1 MKPMK
6 SICLSLLVVT
16 GAAVGV
22 SGEPFRTDINPA
34 LLYYQASQVAPDLS
48 AADRDYLFANDWRG
62 QKLPARFGELVARY
76 DNQFKLVRQAAQA
89 TVPCD
94 WGVDMSAGPAT
105 LLPHLARNKA
115 IAQAARLR
123 AMWDLQ
129 QGRPADARDD
139 LLAALALGRNSSRDG
154 TLIGALVQVAIE
166 NIVCSTVAENFHQIS
181 SETLKQLAD
190 GLDAMPARGTMAACM
205 ATEKHLFHDW
215 LVSKILDLRKA
226 NPGNDAK
233 VMAAIHEQLLVVL
246 DHPEEGQ
253 IDQTQPNRWEQVI
266 AAAGG
271 TSEGMLKLLGDYESH
286 YQRAAVIL
294 TLPHPEYEDQMK
306 QFLAEVQRS
315 SNPLV
320 SLTFPAIW
328 KARTKEFTILAELAM
343 VRAAVD
349 YKLHGDAGLQSVTD
363 PCGQGPFGFERF
375 VFQGVDRGFELKS
388 AYDGRGFPEVLIFVE
403 KDGTPFQINGRN
415 SGQALPKTSTT
426 K

>member
-105 LLPHLARNKA
+105 MLPHLARNKA

-129 QGRPADARDD
+129 QGHPADACDD

-154 TLIGALVQVAIE
+154 TLIAALVQVAIE
-166 NIVCSTVAENFHQIS
+166 NIFCSTVAENFHQLS
-181 SETLKQLAD
+181 PETLKQLAD
-190 GLDAMPARGTMAACM
+190 GLDAVPARGTMAACM
-205 ATEKHLFHDW
+205 TTEKRLFHDW

-226 NPGNDAK
+226 NPGNEAK
-233 VMAAIHEQLLVVL
+233 VMTAIHEQLFL
-246 DHPEEGQ
+246 DPPEEGQ
-253 IDQTQPNRWEQVI
+253 ANQTQPNRWEQVTT
-266 AAAGG
+266 AAGG
-271 TSEGMLKLLGDYESH
+271 TSEGVLGLLGDYESL
-286 YQRAAVIL
+286 YQRAAVML
-294 TLPHPEYEDQMK
+294 ALPHLEYQDQMK

-328 KARTKEFTILAELAM
+328 KARTKEFAILAELAM
-343 VRAAVD
+343 VRAAVE

-403 KDGTPFQINGRN
+403 KDVTPFQVNGRN